1 MKIVFMGSPDFAV
14 PSLEKIHA
22 AGFEVVSVVSNVDKR
37 RGRGNETAP
46 TPVKEKAVELGIP
59 VIEVEDLKS
68 EKFSDDLKKLTPDLF
83 VVVAFRVLPK
93 SILEIPKIGS
103 VNLHASLLPNYRGA
117 APIHHA
123 VINGEKETGCTIF
136 FLDEKVDTGKILLQ
150 KRMPIFDSNTTGDI
164 YTKLMS
170 LGSDTLL
177 EAIQMISSGEYE
189 LLPQNN
195 EEATPAPKLF
205 KHNTEID
212 FNQPAEKVRNFI
224 RGLNPFPT
232 AWTTWSDEL
241 FKIHSVEIGPNLKLE
256 PGKILVKDQ
265 KIYVGCNIGTLEL
278 TQIQLPGKTKMNGKD
293 FLHGYEVKGFFK
305 KNSQKE

>member
-241 FKIHSVEIGPNLKLE
+241 FKIHSAEIGPNLKLE